1 MAALPVS
8 AGRRLLSEMF
18 LHEREGAV
26 YARPRGVVPALPAFR
41 KCDYLR
47 SGFRLP
53 SILPRG
59 AAFHPSAPFLHI
71 RSGMQGFCGPSASF
85 GRLRGIP
92 PSVSERSPES
102 GSTYEADHR
111 FCRRTLRPY
120 ARHGGGVVVRMGV
133 RPLEGRAA
141 DDRRV
146 PRAVP
151 GQGRPSGDHLGAH
164 GLETRHRGK
173 SREGALHARAG
184 VRQLRDLHRGR
195 RQAQA
200 AGTPPDPVRRFRLGP
215 FRRHRSRMALGGT
228 RPWGRRT
235 ERKRP

>member
-18 LHEREGAV
+18 LQEREGAV

-41 KCDYLR
+41 KRDYLR
-47 SGFRLP
+47 IGFRLP

-71 RSGMQGFCGPSASF
+71 RSRMQGFCGPSASF

-92 PSVSERSPES
+92 PSVSERSLEGVS
-102 GSTYEADHR
+102 IYEADYR
-111 FCRRTLRPY
+111 SYRWMRCPYTL
-120 ARHGGGVVVRMGV
+120 HGGGIVVRMGV
-133 RPLEGRAA
+133 RSREGRAA
-141 DDRRV
+141 DDRRI
-146 PRAVP
+146 PRTIL
-151 GQGRPSGDHLGAH
+151 GQGGPSGDHLGTH
-164 GLETRHRGK
+164 GFETRHRGK

-200 AGTPPDPVRRFRLGP
+200 AGMPPEPVRRFRLGP

-228 RPWGRRT
+228 RPRGRRT